1 MKHSFIFIF
10 LILFVFISSA
20 QTDQYFNA
28 SINPEKAKKYV
39 SALADDS
46 MMGRITG
53 SKGNLAAAK
62 YISRELESAGV
73 LPLFDKNYLSPFS
86 YSYNNKKDLIAYNVI
101 ALLPGKT
108 RPDEL
113 IIFSAHYDH
122 VGTASSNPYPKLNES
137 KNRSDSIYNGA
148 NDDASGVSAVL
159 MLANYFKALN
169 NNERSLVFVFFS
181 GEELGL
187 KGSEA
192 LAANVDPQ
200 KIIADI
206 NIEMIGRESEN
217 SRHPYITGAN
227 ISNLQSV
234 LNKTLTA
241 TDKKYWRYSYF
252 ESDNYTT
259 ESLFTRSDN
268 YSFAKKGI
276 IAHSIMATSPQD
288 EFYHSVKDEAG
299 TLNYEL
305 VAKITAAIALG
316 CKNIINGTV
325 KLK

>member
-1 MKHSFIFIF
+1 M
-10 LILFVFISSA
+10 
-20 QTDQYFNA
+20 
-28 SINPEKAKKYV
+28 
-39 SALADDS
+39 ADDS
-46 MMGRITG
+46 MMGRFTG
-53 SKGNLAAAK
+53 SKGNLEAAK

-73 LPLFDKNYLSPFS
+73 MPLFDKNYLAPFT
-86 YSYNNKKDLIAYNVI
+86 YNYKNNKDLIAYNVI

-122 VGTASSNPYPKLNES
+122 VGTASSNPYPRLNEL
-137 KNRSDSIYNGA
+137 KNKSDSIYNGA

-169 NNERSLVFVFFS
+169 NNERSLVFLFFS

-187 KGSEA
+187 KGSES
-192 LAANVDPQ
+192 LAANVDPK

-217 SRHPYITGAN
+217 SSHPYITGAGL
-227 ISNLQSV
+227 SNLASI

-241 TDKKYWRYSYF
+241 TDKKYWRSSYF
-252 ESDNYTT
+252 EPDSYTN

-268 YSFAKKGI
+268 YSFARKGI
-276 IAHSIMATSPQD
+276 IAHSIMVTSPQD

-299 TLNYEL
+299 TLNYQL
-305 VAKITAAIALG
+305 LAKITVAIALG
-316 CKNIINGTV
+316 CKTIINGTANP
-325 KLK
+325 K